1 MVKAPQN
8 FARLCV
14 ISPLRVRT
22 NMSGQLS
29 DDGNFMWNGNEWVP
43 VEQAPAPVA
52 ATPAMAE
59 PVAAAPAMAEPV
71 AAAPAMAEPV
81 AAAPAMAA
89 SGGDWRILMAESGL
103 QMFFI
108 KIGCFLVNCVT
119 LFLAV
124 PWTTT
129 MYYTNWTERVV
140 LGGRKLRFT
149 GSAGGFFMVWL
160 KTLGLSMI
168 TLSIYYWIWG
178 RKNVA
183 RWVDSNIQW
192 A

>member
-1 MVKAPQN
+1 
-8 FARLCV
+8 
-14 ISPLRVRT
+14 
-22 NMSGQLS
+22 MSGQLS

-43 VEQAPAPVA
+43 VEQAPV
-52 ATPAMAE
+52 

-71 AAAPAMAEPV
+71 AAVAPAMAEPV

-129 MYYTNWTERVV
+129 MYYTNWTERGV

-149 GSAGGFFMVWL
+149 GRSSTNKASSE
-160 KTLGLSMI
+160 TC
-168 TLSIYYWIWG
+168 TE
-178 RKNVA
+178 
-183 RWVDSNIQW
+183 
-192 A
+192 

>member
-1 MVKAPQN
+1 
-8 FARLCV
+8 
-14 ISPLRVRT
+14 
-22 NMSGQLS
+22 MSGQLS

-108 KIGCFLVNCVT
+108 KIGCFLVHCVT